1 MQSKKGEIL
10 LLTNGAGTVGLPFK
24 EKKIHLGLTTKHRS
38 KFSQNGL

>member
-24 EKKIHLGLTTKHRS
+24 EKKNTPWSYHKT
-38 KFSQNGL
+38 